1 MTIEQFSGMH
11 ACDCLFFFFFFGRCY
26 YAGLHRG
33 VSWHRQRL
41 EVKGGTSGWLH
52 HAHQSTSGRRRCACK
67 VLLCFTLP
75 KFARLLH
82 LLVQTS
88 TKIHAHTHIHTHIYI
103 SIYAHKKGNRAY
115 FFTDRQ
121 SRNNVE
127 TGKHDEVTEDGF
139 PFSASGS
146 PNLTELTVTRYALV
160 LARNRRS
167 ISRIHAKHV
176 SIIRCWSEFA
186 MNWIDLIVK
195 LFRLIFF
202 Y

>member
-33 VSWHRQRL
+33 VPWHRQRL

-75 KFARLLH
+75 IRAFRLYH
-82 LLVQTS
+82 LPRYERRFM
-88 TKIHAHTHIHTHIYI
+88 HTHIST
-103 SIYAHKKGNRAY
+103 YAHKKGNRA
-115 FFTDRQ
+115 FFYTDRQ

-127 TGKHDEVTEDGF
+127 IGKHDEVTEDGF

-176 SIIRCWSEFA
+176 STIRCWSEFA
-186 MNWIDLIVK
+186 MNWVN
-195 LFRLIFF
+195 
-202 Y
+202 

>member
-1 MTIEQFSGMH
+1 MIQWLNILSKLWKKKKKEIEKCITPMTIEQFSGMH

-115 FFTDRQ
+115 FLPIDNHEITSKLVNTTR
-121 SRNNVE
+121 SPRM
-127 TGKHDEVTEDGF
+127 GF
-139 PFSASGS
+139 LFQLLVR
-146 PNLTELTVTRYALV
+146 LT
-160 LARNRRS
+160 
-167 ISRIHAKHV
+167 
-176 SIIRCWSEFA
+176 
-186 MNWIDLIVK
+186 
-195 LFRLIFF
+195 
-202 Y
+202 